1 MKRGFISGIVIS
13 LAVAFITLGY
23 VTVSSAQ
30 DNGSP
35 SIWGGLW
42 QGVALVPSGGQATT
56 TSQQTGQ
63 PKTATS
69 TFPTPP
75 STAPSDPKPAPTSSS
90 ATYAALGDSVASGLG
105 LSVIHNPSSQDRR
118 CGRSSQ
124 AYPYEVGRQLNK
136 SVGHYACSGAS
147 SGDLY
152 TRQWISNFNPRIQI
166 DQAFANGKPD
176 LLSITI
182 GANDVQWSQQI
193 RRCYYG
199 TCGTA
204 TQTEINNWRLT
215 RLQQRLHYVLQQVR
229 DRSDNTPPPSVIFTG
244 YYNPIS
250 PNCALLY
257 PGRISS
263 QEVAWVS
270 NGVQA
275 LNQALQQVASQYTFA
290 SLAPV
295 DFEGHDICSSAS
307 WVQGL
312 ADPAPIHPTAHGQQ
326 VIANSVVAAYRANP

>member
-13 LAVAFITLGY
+13 LVVAFMTLGY
-23 VTVSSAQ
+23 VTVSNAQ
-30 DNGSP
+30 GNGSP
-35 SIWGGLW
+35 SIWSGLW
-42 QGVALVPSGGQATT
+42 QGVAIATGGGQTASA
-56 TSQQTGQ
+56 SQPGT
-63 PKTATS
+63 TS
-69 TFPTPP
+69 TFP
-75 STAPSDPKPAPTSSS
+75 APSSAPASTPRPTPAPASSPT
-90 ATYAALGDSVASGLG
+90 TYAALGDSVASGLG
-105 LSVIHNPSSQDRR
+105 LPATDNPTSQDRR

-136 SVGHYACSGAS
+136 SVGLYACSGAS

-166 DQAFANGKPD
+166 DQAFANGQPD

-204 TQTEINNWRLT
+204 TQTEVHSWRLA
-215 RLQQRLHYVLQQVR
+215 RLQQRLHYALQQVR
-229 DRSDNTPPPSVIFTG
+229 DRSSGTPPSVILTG

-250 PNCALLY
+250 HNCALVY
-257 PGRISS
+257 PERISS
-263 QEVAWVS
+263 EEVTWVS
-270 NGVQA
+270 SGVQA
-275 LNQALQQVASQYTFA
+275 LNQTLRQAASQYSFA
-290 SLAPV
+290 SFAAV
-295 DFEGHDICSSAS
+295 DFSEHDICSSAP

-312 ADPAPIHPTAHGQQ
+312 TDPAPIHPTASGQQ